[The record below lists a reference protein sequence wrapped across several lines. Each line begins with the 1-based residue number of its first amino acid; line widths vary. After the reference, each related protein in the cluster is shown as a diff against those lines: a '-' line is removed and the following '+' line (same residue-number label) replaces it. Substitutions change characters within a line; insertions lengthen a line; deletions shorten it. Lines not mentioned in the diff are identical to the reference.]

1 MDCTCSNKILCA
13 CNKTESNVHILNIIN
28 HNEVNNKFFKDS
40 IENYLFTDINKC
52 TEEFKLE
59 KNQKIKDHELLVNL
73 LKAEIKQETSKIY
86 SMLKKNS
93 EKLIRE
99 LEDKKDEFKNEINYI
114 DALNKNEIE
123 TEIKSIKDT
132 LKSQFNIDEIDNFKK
147 RSIYIEQKIKEK
159 TELIQKCEW
168 ICNFQPKDLDENRIE
183 IGALLSQKDEK
194 MENERTRKLKLN
206 EKQKILENVRKKEF
220 LTRIYYVLAFFIFI
234 FINSL
239 FT

>member
-114 DALNKNEIE
+114 VALNKNEIE

-168 ICNFQPKDLDENRIE
+168 ICYFQPKDLDENRIE

-194 MENERTRKLKLN
+194 MENESTRKLKLN

-234 FINSL
+234 FINSF

>member
-1 MDCTCSNKILCA
+1 
-13 CNKTESNVHILNIIN
+13 
-28 HNEVNNKFFKDS
+28 VNNKFFKDS

-168 ICNFQPKDLDENRIE
+168 ICNFQPK
-183 IGALLSQKDEK
+183 
-194 MENERTRKLKLN
+194 KLKLN